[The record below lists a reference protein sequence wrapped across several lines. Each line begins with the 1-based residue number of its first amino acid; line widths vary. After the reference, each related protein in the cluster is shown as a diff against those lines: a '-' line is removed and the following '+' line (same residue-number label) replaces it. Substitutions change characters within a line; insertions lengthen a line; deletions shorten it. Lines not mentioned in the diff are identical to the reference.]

1 MKNIDPIIGKHPA
14 LKSLLR
20 NVKIVAA
27 TDVNV
32 LITGET
38 GTGKELIA
46 VALQKNSRRADHVFI
61 TLNCSALPVSLMESM
76 LFGHCRGAFTGADT
90 DKQGIFAAA
99 DGGTLFL
106 DEINSLTLAL
116 QTKLLR
122 FIEFGEYLPVGS
134 VTTRIANVRLIAA
147 TNSQIDKLISAGKFR
162 QDLYFR
168 LSVVTL
174 ELPPLRKRPQDV
186 SLLIEHFM
194 SYFAKKYAVRTPSL
208 SKEVLQ
214 VLKHYRWPGNIREL
228 RNLCENL
235 TISRIRR
242 TIKLND
248 LPVKFRENNNTPC
261 SIYFELPELGLDWYE
276 LEKDL
281 IQQAL
286 KKADGNRKA
295 AAELLAISRDAL
307 YYRIKK
313 YGLVLT

>member
-32 LITGET
+32 LISGET

-46 VALQKNSRRADHVFI
+46 VALQKNSRRADQVFI

-76 LFGHCRGAFTGADT
+76 LFGHCKGAFTGADT

-106 DEINSLTLAL
+106 DEINSLTLAM

-122 FIEFGEYLPVGS
+122 FIELGEYLPVGS
-134 VTTRIANVRLIAA
+134 VTTSTVNVRIIAA

-174 ELPPLRKRPQDV
+174 ELPPLRKRRQDI
-186 SLLIEHFM
+186 SLLIDHFM
-194 SYFAKKYAVRTPSL
+194 SYFADKYAVRTPSL

-214 VLKHYRWPGNIREL
+214 ALEHYRWPGNIRQL

-242 TIKLND
+242 TIELND
-248 LPVKFRENNNTPC
+248 LPVEFRESNNTPC

-281 IQQAL
+281 IRQAL
-286 KKADGNRKA
+286 EKADGNRKE
-295 AAELLAISRDAL
+295 AAELLDISRNAL

-313 YGLVLT
+313 YGLILA